1 MKKMFKESNQR
12 LKESEM
18 PKTRTLINFEPEEKE
33 RIQEIALRESRSF
46 SNFIVNAVREYIRE
60 KYQIDLTKSD
70 HKNS

>member
-1 MKKMFKESNQR
+1 MLKENNNR
-12 LKESEM
+12 PKESEM
-18 PKTRTLINFEPEEKE
+18 AKTRTLINLEPEEKE

>member
-1 MKKMFKESNQR
+1 MLKENNRQ

-33 RIQEIALRESRSF
+33 RIQEFARRESRSF

-60 KYQIDLTKSD
+60 KYKIDLTDSNFKKS
-70 HKNS
+70 K

>member
-18 PKTRTLINFEPEEKE
+18 PITRTLINFEPEEKE
-33 RIQEIALRESRSF
+33 RIQEIARRESRSF

-60 KYQIDLTKSD
+60 KYQIDLTDSKLE
-70 HKNS
+70 